1 MTQYGKIT
9 YRGDS
14 GSDYEFT
21 VYSSDTSFDKMG
33 AVYIITNRHQ
43 NISGGHSHSLI
54 YIGQTGDLSEGFAK
68 HQKQGCF
75 ALHNY
80 NCILVYRKDN
90 EKVRMFVESDL
101 LGKHA
106 PLCNR

>member
-1 MTQYGKIT
+1 MTKYGKVT
-9 YRGDS
+9 YQGNS
-14 GSDYEFT
+14 GTDYEFT
-21 VYSSDTSFDKMG
+21 VYSSDTSFDNIG

-43 NISGGHSHSLI
+43 DISGGHSHTLI
-54 YIGQTGDLSEGFAK
+54 YIGQTGDLSEGFGK
-68 HQKQGCF
+68 HHKQGCF

-90 EKVRMFVESDL
+90 EKVRMLVESDL
-101 LGKHA
+101 LGKYT